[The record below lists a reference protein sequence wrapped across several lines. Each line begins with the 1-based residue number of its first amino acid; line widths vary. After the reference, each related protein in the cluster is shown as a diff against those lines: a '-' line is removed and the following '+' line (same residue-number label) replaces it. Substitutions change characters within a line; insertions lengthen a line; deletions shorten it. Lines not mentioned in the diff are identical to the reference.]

1 MFTHAEEA
9 PNAKDHVIDL
19 AGLVDDQLLN
29 VANLLVV
36 VVVYVNA
43 DHLGSPPLAIPVD
56 RRIDIGAIGGGILRK
71 GRTSQKRGAELG
83 SCQIVRFHFNLQCDV
98 GVCLSSWWIN
108 EISC

>member
-19 AGLVDDQLLN
+19 AGLVDDQFLN

-36 VVVYVNA
+36 VVVDVNA
-43 DHLGSPPLAIPVD
+43 DHLGSPPLAISVD
-56 RRIDIGAIGGGILRK
+56 RHIDVGTVGGGILRK
-71 GRTSQKRGAELG
+71 GRTSQKRGAKQG
-83 SCQIVRFHFNLQCDV
+83 SCQIVRFHFNLQCEC
-98 GVCLSSWWIN
+98 VCLSSWWIN